1 MSRLTYRKNLR
12 RTRTMQDKN
21 FIVYEY
27 KTETMK
33 AKDRA
38 RAVDEAEAFGWEAT
52 ETGKAIGACCS
63 VTFRRDRRIEH
74 RAELVR
80 LEKRAKE
87 AREQVTAL
95 EQSKTR
101 AAGIFGLIFG
111 ICAVL
116 IAGGGMSLIMA
127 SEPSLVRMI
136 VGIALGVIG
145 IAMCCLTY
153 PIYGKIVLKKTR
165 EVAPAIDSG
174 EEAIANLLEQGN
186 DLLMN
191 KEI

>member
-1 MSRLTYRKNLR
+1 MSRLTYRKKLR

-27 KTETMK
+27 KTETIK

-38 RAVDEAEAFGWEAT
+38 RALDEAEAFGGEAT
-52 ETGKAIGACCS
+52 ETGKAIGDCCS

-87 AREQVTAL
+87 AREQVPAL

-101 AAGIFGLIFG
+101 AAGIFGLSFG

-136 VGIALGVIG
+136 VGIELGVIG
-145 IAMCCLTY
+145 IAMGCLSY
-153 PIYGKIVLKKTR
+153 PISGKIVLKKTR
-165 EVAPAIDSG
+165 EVAPAIYSVD
-174 EEAIANLLEQGN
+174 E
-186 DLLMN
+186 
-191 KEI
+191 